1 MYAFSCMTEWTSA
14 KLIRFIRSQLENHED
29 LDVKPNF
36 EVNTGILIR
45 KGDSEWKLIL
55 ESV

>member
-1 MYAFSCMTEWTSA
+1 MTEWTSA